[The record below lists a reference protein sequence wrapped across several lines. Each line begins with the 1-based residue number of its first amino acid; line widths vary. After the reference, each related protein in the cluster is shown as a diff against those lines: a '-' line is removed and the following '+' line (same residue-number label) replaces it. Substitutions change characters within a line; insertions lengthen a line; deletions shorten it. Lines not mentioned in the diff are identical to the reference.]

1 MSKVIS
7 VKIDPK
13 TLEETDIM
21 VNKLGMSRNRYINEA
36 IEAYTKAQKRAE
48 LEKQIRKEIKSI
60 AESSMEVL
68 AEFEALEDDYEAI

>member
-1 MSKVIS
+1 
-7 VKIDPK
+7 
-13 TLEETDIM
+13 M